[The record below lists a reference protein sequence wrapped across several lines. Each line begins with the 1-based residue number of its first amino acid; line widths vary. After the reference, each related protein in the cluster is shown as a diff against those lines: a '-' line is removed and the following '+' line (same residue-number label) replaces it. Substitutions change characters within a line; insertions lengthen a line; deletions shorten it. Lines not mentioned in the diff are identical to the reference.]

1 MKARRYPALFFLVMT
16 LLTAAAIFFFSSQP
30 GEDSSALSD
39 GIALEVAQL
48 VKPDFKSLPPEEQL
62 AFMDALGLV
71 VRKCAHFTE
80 FALLGFNLL
89 GWLRLKRRPPRQ
101 PVPAAWGI
109 ATLYAGTDEFHQMF
123 VDRRGPALLDVG
135 IDSAGALAGVLL
147 MTACLLL
154 VLGKR
159 AEKAP

>member
-1 MKARRYPALFFLVMT
+1 MKARRNPALFFLVMT
-16 LLTAAAIFFFSSQP
+16 LLTAAAIFFFSAQP

-39 GIALEVAQL
+39 GIALEVARL
-48 VKPDFKSLPPEEQL
+48 VKPDFKSLPTEEQL

-89 GWLRLKRRPPRQ
+89 GWLRLKRRPPRY
-101 PVPAAWGI
+101 PVPAAWCI
-109 ATLYAGTDEFHQMF
+109 ATLYAGSDELHQMF
-123 VDRRGPALLDVG
+123 VDQRGPALLDVG

-147 MTACLLL
+147 MTVCLHLA
-154 VLGKR
+154 LGKR